1 MIFYDYSLV
10 VKWAHRDESRYLS
23 AVSVLWDL
31 FCSLDCALGCSR
43 GSSRSISVYCVN
55 GAFPSCISNGK
66 GGTEEGEWNATTM
79 MIFFRER
86 PKLKL
91 HSTRLRLP
99 TPSPSPFAAQLRFD
113 SLRNWTPNGGKAG
126 GGITGERERERRE
139 RGASI
144 WQIMARTIATV
155 YYDAEQQLSVQ
166 KY

>member
-43 GSSRSISVYCVN
+43 SISVYCVN

-66 GGTEEGEWNATTM
+66 GVDRRGGMECDDDDD
-79 MIFFRER
+79 FFRER

-113 SLRNWTPNGGKAG
+113 SLRNWKPNGGKAG

-139 RGASI
+139 WGASI